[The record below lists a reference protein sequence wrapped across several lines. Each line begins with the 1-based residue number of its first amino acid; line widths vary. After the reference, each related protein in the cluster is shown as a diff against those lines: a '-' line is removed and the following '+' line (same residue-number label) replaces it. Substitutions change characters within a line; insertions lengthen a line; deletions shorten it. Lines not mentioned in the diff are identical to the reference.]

1 VIVDV
6 IFFFF
11 VFAVAT
17 VADPMA
23 RQATRATT
31 ITRTFFE
38 RMSLP
43 RKWTCP
49 PLYAAVVKIL
59 TRQDLSL

>member
-6 IFFFF
+6 IFF

-43 RKWTCP
+43 RKMDVSPRCTQP
-49 PLYAAVVKIL
+49 
-59 TRQDLSL
+59 S